1 MGVQRSW
8 QHLLTHH
15 KPRAGPE
22 LWIQPVLAMPWP
34 ELWCVGQAAELSF
47 AIRETTWAWGK
58 PSALCLLLQRG
69 SILVPSVPCGQQDPR
84 SPSLGAPQLLRAQGS
99 LGSRCPWQEQ
109 AQ

>member
-1 MGVQRSW
+1 M
-8 QHLLTHH
+8 
-15 KPRAGPE
+15 
-22 LWIQPVLAMPWP
+22 LAMPWP

-47 AIRETTWAWGK
+47 AIGETTWAWGK

-84 SPSLGAPQLLRAQGS
+84 NPSLGAPQLPRAWGS

-109 AQ
+109 ARWIEFRFIFETPFPIAMGQGGFSPHGW